1 MILSLIFII
10 SIKTSVFADTNTN
23 SNNNNFNIVI
33 DGKFGDWQDKPITDL
48 TTNGDSYNIKK
59 ASLLADDKYIY
70 FYLDMASTNG
80 SGYNTLQTSGYL
92 LQLAGHSFSLTFSQT
107 FPNDANNIGNS
118 KNITVSAWE
127 ANNPNLSDHLIST
140 NAIETRLKVNNS
152 YSDAVEMAIPYSD
165 LGLDSTIQD
174 SISITIHNDNLGSQ
188 TITTTGGSTGPIFI
202 IVIGLCISLLALI
215 KYKKHQNNRGKI

>member
-23 SNNNNFNIVI
+23 NNNNNLNIVI

-92 LQLAGHSFSLTFSQT
+92 LQLAGHSFWLTFSQT
-107 FPNDANNIGNS
+107 FPSDANNIGNS
-118 KNITVSAWE
+118 KNITVTAWDKTDSK
-127 ANNPNLSDHLIST
+127 NYQLGST